1 MAPPLIFLFF
11 VIVVA
16 AIVLG
21 GALVAIRTGLW
32 VRETDPHPDGAQA
45 PDLEEAGSTA
55 AGSRA
60 DTAYA
65 EGRERAYGDE
75 AATDERFSRPT
86 ADRSARGR

>member
-16 AIVLG
+16 AIVAVV
-21 GALVAIRTGLW
+21 ALVAIRTGLW
-32 VRETDPHPDGAQA
+32 VRETSHPDSAPA
-45 PDLEEAGSTA
+45 PDLDDAGSTA
-55 AGSRA
+55 EGSRA

-65 EGRERAYGDE
+65 EGRERVYGDE
-75 AATDERFSRPT
+75 AATDERFSRPA